1 MIADGTSYTVA
12 ISNNN
17 IILSNSNIY
26 LFSDGPRGRMKFN
39 GKIKYAKIYINNT
52 LVRDFIPVRIGTT
65 GYMFDKVTGKM
76 FGNSGTG
83 NFVLGPD
90 INI

>member
-1 MIADGTSYTVA
+1 M
-12 ISNNN
+12 
-17 IILSNSNIY
+17 
-26 LFSDGPRGRMKFN
+26 
-39 GKIKYAKIYINNT
+39 
-52 LVRDFIPVRIGTT
+52 IPVRIGNI

-90 INI
+90 INT